1 MQEKVSVIV
10 PIYNVEKYVKK
21 CINSVLEQTYKK
33 LEIIYRTQVLGKEG
47 LQ

>member
-1 MQEKVSVIV
+1 MQELISVVI

-33 LEIIYRTQVLGKEG
+33 LEIILVNDG
-47 LQ
+47 